1 MDAVMADP
9 DVKTRCE
16 EVIRQNR
23 DFEKYLKTWTR
34 VTGPVSVTDFR
45 SLDPVPSGNRF
56 LVYCLFPDTLAS
68 VKIRYRDVEKT
79 QVLVSIGHNIFNRG
93 CRVNAGHLLARYG
106 GGGHEGA
113 GGCTLDADGAQKKID
128 EMLTVLKANEP
139 V

>member
-1 MDAVMADP
+1 
-9 DVKTRCE
+9 
-16 EVIRQNR
+16 
-23 DFEKYLKTWTR
+23 

-68 VKIRYRDVEKT
+68 VKIRYRDAEKT
-79 QVLVSIGHNIFNRG
+79 QVLVSIGHNIFNGG

-113 GGCTLDADGAQKKID
+113 GGCTLAAAGAQEKID